1 MIQEIQLN
9 GLDNKPIKTTKN
21 HHQKALMKIY
31 HHVILHL
38 FLLVVKALVN
48 LIY

>member
-1 MIQEIQLN
+1 MIEEIQLN

-21 HHQKALMKIY
+21 HHQEALMKIY

-38 FLLVVKALVN
+38 
-48 LIY
+48 YS